1 MEILLKHINQPG
13 RDPREVKPDISDELR
28 DLLIKAI
35 DRDPKARFQ
44 TAAEFREALQA
55 LPEAG
60 EGA

>member
-13 RDPREVKPDISDELR
+13 RDPTELMPDMSDELH
-28 DLLIKAI
+28 DLLVRAI

-44 TAAEFREALQA
+44 TAAELRDALQS

-60 EGA
+60 D